1 VQFIGIRKAVLALL
15 LCMSMIPVSNA
26 RECNDSAARA
36 KVVMAAISDLMA
48 VGSRNALLDNYIIQR
63 LNITGVKSADDIRK
77 ILDSDRRFE
86 LFIDCLLTLTDAD
99 IPPVFQYIAE
109 QERTVDVIRREVGRF
124 VKFAKF
130 KQAWIGPPVQPV
142 YPLVLGSAAEDLSH
156 LIEGALRA
164 GILTW
169 SEQSVAS
176 GNYGINAEITFKYGI
191 PVGLPGAFPKIT
203 IPDTVRIHRQGEVV
217 HFKPNA
223 HERYPTTQS
232 LNVYIRDTTREIQ
245 SRNAKKQ
252 NKVTDWLHY
261 TP

>member
-1 VQFIGIRKAVLALL
+1 MQFIDIRKAVLALL
-15 LCMSMIPVSNA
+15 LCMSIVPATNA
-26 RECNDSAARA
+26 HECNDSAARA
-36 KVVMAAISDLMA
+36 KAVMATISDLTTI
-48 VGSRNALLDNYIIQR
+48 GSRNVLLDNHIIQR

-77 ILDSDRRFE
+77 VLDSDRRFE

-99 IPPVFQYIAE
+99 IPPVLQYIAA
-109 QERTVDVIRREVGRF
+109 QERTADVVRKEVGRF

-130 KQAWIGPPVQPV
+130 RQAWIGPPAQPV
-142 YPLVLGSAAEDLSH
+142 YPPVLGSAAEDLSH

-169 SEQSVAS
+169 SEKSVAS
-176 GNYGINAEITFKYGI
+176 RNYGINAEITFKYGV
-191 PVGLPGAFPKIT
+191 PVGLPEAFPKVT
-203 IPDTVRIHRQGEVV
+203 IPDTVRIHHHGEAV
-217 HFKPNA
+217 HFKPNTYQ
-223 HERYPTTQS
+223 RYPTTQS

-245 SRNAKKQ
+245 SRNAKEQ